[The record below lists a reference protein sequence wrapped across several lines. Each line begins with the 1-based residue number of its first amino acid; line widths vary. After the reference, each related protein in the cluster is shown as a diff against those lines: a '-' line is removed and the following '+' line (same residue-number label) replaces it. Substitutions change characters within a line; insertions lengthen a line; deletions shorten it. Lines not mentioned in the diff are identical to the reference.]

1 MFLDLAPFANPPIR
15 VGLADRFS
23 FQRHPLLIITTLPVI
38 RERSAPR
45 LRWRAVVGGVL
56 VALTVALLARL
67 TLAPTPGLVAT
78 ILGVGLGA
86 FLAGKWANSAGLYHG
101 AMVGVGYVVLE
112 ALGVAPSPS
121 YATDVLADT
130 AIVIAIDALLL
141 LVASAGGWIA
151 QRGPSSSSDTDRV
164 R

>member
-101 AMVGVGYVVLE
+101 AMVGAGYVALE
-112 ALGVAPSPS
+112 ALGVAPSS
-121 YATDVLADT
+121 SDAADVLSDT
-130 AIVIAIDALLL
+130 AAIIALDALLL
-141 LVASAGGWIA
+141 LVASAAGYA
-151 QRGPSSSSDTDRV
+151 ARRDPSSSSDTGKAR
-164 R
+164 